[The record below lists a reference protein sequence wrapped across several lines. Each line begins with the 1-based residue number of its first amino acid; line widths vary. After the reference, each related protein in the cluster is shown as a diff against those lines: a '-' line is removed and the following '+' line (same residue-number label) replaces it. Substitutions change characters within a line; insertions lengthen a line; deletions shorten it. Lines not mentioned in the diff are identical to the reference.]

1 MTPDDSEI
9 MRILESLVADNEA
22 LKRDNAELQ
31 GMLAET
37 REDVLSLREEVD
49 EQRASTTPLDEG
61 FYYPIIYLFWH
72 CSDHV
77 SLSA

>member
-37 REDVLSLREEVD
+37 REDVLSFSGIRVWAEAVWPPPSAFLESQFDFVF
-49 EQRASTTPLDEG
+49 PLKT
-61 FYYPIIYLFWH
+61 
-72 CSDHV
+72 CV
-77 SLSA
+77 